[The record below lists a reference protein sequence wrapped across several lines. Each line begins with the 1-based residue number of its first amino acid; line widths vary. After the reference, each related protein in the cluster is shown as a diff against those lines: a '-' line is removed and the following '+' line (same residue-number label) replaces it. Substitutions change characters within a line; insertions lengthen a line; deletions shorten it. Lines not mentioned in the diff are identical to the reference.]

1 MEHVQA
7 AVILAAGSGTRMR
20 SSLPG
25 KPKGF
30 VELGG
35 QPIIVR
41 SIQQLQA
48 AGIEQIVLVTG
59 YQSQCYEDLARQYTQ
74 VRIVQNARYAT
85 SGSMYSLY
93 QARELV
99 EPPFLLLDCDL
110 IYEPRAISALLSY
123 SRPNAILLSG
133 TTHLGDEYYVETCG
147 DYYRRT
153 SQNKAELQQVT
164 GEFVGISRIDR
175 TLFDAMLAD
184 AEACFHTS
192 LDLNYEVCID
202 HVAASTEVFFL
213 LIEDLVWAEI
223 DDAEQLRRAEKLVL
237 PKLLG
242 KGGWSK

>member
-1 MEHVQA
+1 MYDGCYKRQRSIRFTMEHVQA

-74 VRIVQNARYAT
+74 VRTVQNVRYAT

-93 QARELV
+93 QAR
-99 EPPFLLLDCDL
+99 
-110 IYEPRAISALLSY
+110 
-123 SRPNAILLSG
+123 
-133 TTHLGDEYYVETCG
+133 
-147 DYYRRT
+147 
-153 SQNKAELQQVT
+153 
-164 GEFVGISRIDR
+164 
-175 TLFDAMLAD
+175 
-184 AEACFHTS
+184 
-192 LDLNYEVCID
+192 
-202 HVAASTEVFFL
+202 
-213 LIEDLVWAEI
+213 
-223 DDAEQLRRAEKLVL
+223 
-237 PKLLG
+237 
-242 KGGWSK
+242 